1 MWSFSSTDRLYKVTT
16 KFKSTWWLIILPD
29 YTNIIM
35 SFEMKLN
42 SKHRT
47 EELQAKQQGYR
58 NTKTKSQKDENL
70 LLPKE

>member
-1 MWSFSSTDRLYKVTT
+1 
-16 KFKSTWWLIILPD
+16 
-29 YTNIIM
+29 M